1 MSMTMPDEMG
11 PQDFIRVLWRLK
23 WWLILWTGL
32 VMAVTLAALLQM
44 PKTYR
49 ANAILVPPEVDQ
61 VWPTPD
67 GLKTRFGAAAVG
79 GAIKPGTSA
88 TDIVQGMLKSRR
100 MAEAVI
106 AKFDLA
112 NVYPGEKTFELPSW
126 LRGDSLMGPLRSEI
140 IETLRGRME
149 VRVTENGLLSLS
161 VEDRDPK
168 RAAEMVRFCLEEL
181 DRINLSLQTTYH
193 QYMARVLDPPAVPDK
208 PFKPRLIRDTAL
220 SGACAAFVWVACVV
234 LWLCVREK

>member
-1 MSMTMPDEMG
+1 MMTTPDEVE
-11 PQDFIRVLWRLK
+11 PQDFVRAMWRLK
-23 WWLILWTGL
+23 WWLILSIGL
-32 VMAVTLAALLQM
+32 VMAVTLAVLLQM

-49 ANAILVPPEVDQ
+49 ANATLVPPEVDQ
-61 VWPTPD
+61 TWPTPD

-112 NVYPGEKTFELPSW
+112 NVYPAEKTLELPSW
-126 LRGDSLMGPLRSEI
+126 LRRDNLTGPLRSEI

-149 VRVTENGLLSLS
+149 VRVTENGLLSVS

-208 PFKPRLIRDTAL
+208 PHKPRLIRDTAL
-220 SGACAAFVWVACVV
+220 GGAGAAFVWVAGVV